1 MTIEEAMYILK
12 NAAFL
17 GTNEERDKME
27 RAVELVEHQLEY
39 LQNECRRK
47 DTNIAHLTGK
57 NEGLKQAIR
66 IFSEEIAH

>member
-1 MTIEEAMYILK
+1 MTIEGAIMILK

-17 GTNEERDKME
+17 GTGEERDKQ
-27 RAVELVEHQLEY
+27 AVELVEHQLEY

-47 DTNIAHLTGK
+47 DTSIAHLTGK

-66 IFSEEIAH
+66 IFSEEITR

>member
-1 MTIEEAMYILK
+1 MTIEEAIIILK

-17 GTNEERDKME
+17 GTEEERDKMGQ
-27 RAVELVEHQLEY
+27 AVELVEHQLEY

-47 DTNIAHLTGK
+47 DTSIAHLTGK

-66 IFSEEIAH
+66 IFSEEITR

>member
-1 MTIEEAMYILK
+1 MTIEEAIMILK

-17 GTNEERDKME
+17 GTEEERDKQ
-27 RAVELVEHQLEY
+27 AVKLVEHQLEY

-47 DTNIAHLTGK
+47 DTSIAHLTGK

-66 IFSEEIAH
+66 IFSEEITR

>member
-1 MTIEEAMYILK
+1 MTIEEAIMILK

-17 GTNEERDKME
+17 GTGEERDKQ
-27 RAVELVEHQLEY
+27 AVELVEHQLEY

-47 DTNIAHLTGK
+47 DTSIAHLTGK

-66 IFSEEIAH
+66 IFSEEITR

>member
-1 MTIEEAMYILK
+1 MTIEEAIMILK

-17 GTNEERDKME
+17 GTGEERDE
-27 RAVELVEHQLEY
+27 QAVGLVEHQLEY

-47 DTNIAHLTGK
+47 DTSIAHLTGK

-66 IFSEEIAH
+66 IFSEEVTR

>member
-1 MTIEEAMYILK
+1 MTIEEAIMILK

-17 GTNEERDKME
+17 GTGEERDKQ
-27 RAVELVEHQLEY
+27 AVELVEHQLEY

-47 DTNIAHLTGK
+47 DTSIAHLTGK

-66 IFSEEIAH
+66 IFSEEIAR

>member
-1 MTIEEAMYILK
+1 MTIEEAIMILK

-17 GTNEERDKME
+17 GTGEERDKQ
-27 RAVELVEHQLEY
+27 AVELVEHQLEY

-47 DTNIAHLTGK
+47 DTSIAHLTGK

-66 IFSEEIAH
+66 IFSEEVTR